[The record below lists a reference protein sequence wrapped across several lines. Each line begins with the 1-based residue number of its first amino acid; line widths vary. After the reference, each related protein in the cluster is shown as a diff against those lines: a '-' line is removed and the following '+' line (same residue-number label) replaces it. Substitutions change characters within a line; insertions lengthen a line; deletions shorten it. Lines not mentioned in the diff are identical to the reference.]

1 MVADVSQLP
10 ANIHEI
16 TIGELSD
23 RSGVPTSALR
33 FYEKEGLIR
42 SRRTPGNQRRYGRE
56 VLRRVAFIRASHHL
70 GIPLASI
77 GRVLALLPEDVAP
90 TREFWERAS
99 LCWSEEVNGRIE
111 KLERMRDRFTEC
123 IGCGCLSFD
132 KCGLVNPDDRLGA
145 HGAGPK
151 RLLDP

>member
-1 MVADVSQLP
+1 MAQLP

-16 TIGELSD
+16 TIGELSA

-33 FYEKEGLIR
+33 FYEREGLIR

-56 VLRRVAFIRASHHL
+56 VLRRIAFIRASHHL

-77 GRVLALLPEDVAP
+77 GGVLALLPEGVPP

-99 LCWSEEVNGRIE
+99 SCWSEQVNARIE
-111 KLERMRDRFTEC
+111 KLERVRDRFTEC
-123 IGCGCLSFD
+123 VGCGCLSFD
-132 KCGLVNPDDRLGA
+132 TCALVNPDDRLGA
-145 HGAGPK
+145 KAVGPE

>member
-1 MVADVSQLP
+1 MAQLP
-10 ANIHEI
+10 ADVHEI

-23 RSGVPTSALR
+23 RSGVPASALR
-33 FYEKEGLIR
+33 FYERQGLIR
-42 SRRTPGNQRRYGRE
+42 SRRTAGNQRRYDRV
-56 VLRRVAFIRASHHL
+56 VLRQVAFIRASHHL
-70 GIPLASI
+70 GIPLAAI
-77 GRVLALLPEDVAP
+77 GDVLALLPEGAPP

-99 LCWSEEVNGRIE
+99 SCWSAEVNARIE

-132 KCGLVNPDDRLGA
+132 KCALVNPDDQLGA
-145 HGAGPK
+145 VGVGPR